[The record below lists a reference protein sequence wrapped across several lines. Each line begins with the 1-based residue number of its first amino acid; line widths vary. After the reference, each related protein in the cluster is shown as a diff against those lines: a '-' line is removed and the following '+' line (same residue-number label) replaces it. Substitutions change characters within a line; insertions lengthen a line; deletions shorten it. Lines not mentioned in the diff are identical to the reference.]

1 MRSRIYF
8 TENAGHSQVKQE
20 IEAMEK
26 ECTEEELTFRKNLQ
40 FSKAPCVSLTA
51 KAYEEIEL
59 IIQRAKKED
68 FSAEEKILLAEYA
81 LDFAMQAAD
90 RALLSSL
97 KAIDAQMTQQEQDE
111 RSFP

>member
-1 MRSRIYF
+1 
-8 TENAGHSQVKQE
+8 
-20 IEAMEK
+20 MEK
-26 ECTEEELTFRKNLQ
+26 ECAEEELTLRKNLL
-40 FSKAPCVSLTA
+40 FSKTPCVSLTA

>member
-1 MRSRIYF
+1 
-8 TENAGHSQVKQE
+8 
-20 IEAMEK
+20 MEK
-26 ECTEEELTFRKNLQ
+26 ECAEEELTFRKNLQ

-68 FSAEEKILLAEYA
+68 FSAEYA